1 MYKPFRGQALYYTI
15 FILPMLTVPV
25 VVAYTAE
32 MLLYQSGPIND
43 LISRITGI
51 EFKPMWLTDPNIALM
66 TVMLLEIWNWAP
78 FSFIILLAG
87 LAAIPKE
94 PIEAAEILGASRW
107 RIFWEVQLPLLRP
120 VIFLALVLRFLEAM
134 AEFPKTW
141 ALLQGGPGTATETLP
156 VYIFLT
162 TWQYFE
168 ISKGAVMS
176 YIVMVMMI
184 VIVLFA
190 IRLLR
195 REKRSLDSHVRPGG
209 RARGRGM
216 MSKSRRRR
224 IAAILR
230 YAALTAWAVI
240 AFFPIFW
247 MISTSFKPDT
257 QWFAWPPFYFPH
269 PPTLSNY
276 LNVWFG
282 AEEYAATQ
290 YAISSQKPLIS
301 LMNSTII
308 AGTSTLL
315 SVLFGSVL
323 AYGVSRYRILSET
336 RMFQLLM
343 LRMIPPIVIV
353 APLSLYYS
361 ALGLLELDDRA
372 DPDLLPH
379 HPALR
384 RVDDQELHRR
394 GPARDRAGGRDP
406 RRLALADHLRDRAA
420 ADPLRPGRDVPVHP
434 DPDLERVP
442 AGADHHQDPGHHAA
456 DRAVEISGDHR
467 RPRLRTPGGALGRH
481 HHSADH
487 RRPDHPQASRARLQL
502 RDGTEIAVARI
513 ELVGL
518 RKTFGSVVAVRDIS
532 LTIEDGEFVVL
543 VGPVGLRQD
552 HDACA

>member
-1 MYKPFRGQALYYTI
+1 VGFALAFLMYKPFRGQALYYTI

-195 REKRSLDSHVRPGG
+195 REKRSLDAMYGQA
-209 RARGRGM
+209 AR
-216 MSKSRRRR
+216 
-224 IAAILR
+224 
-230 YAALTAWAVI
+230 
-240 AFFPIFW
+240 
-247 MISTSFKPDT
+247 
-257 QWFAWPPFYFPH
+257 
-269 PPTLSNY
+269 
-276 LNVWFG
+276 
-282 AEEYAATQ
+282 E
-290 YAISSQKPLIS
+290 
-301 LMNSTII
+301 
-308 AGTSTLL
+308 
-315 SVLFGSVL
+315 
-323 AYGVSRYRILSET
+323 
-336 RMFQLLM
+336 
-343 LRMIPPIVIV
+343 
-353 APLSLYYS
+353 
-361 ALGLLELDDRA
+361 
-372 DPDLLPH
+372 
-379 HPALR
+379 
-384 RVDDQELHRR
+384 
-394 GPARDRAGGRDP
+394 
-406 RRLALADHLRDRAA
+406 AA
-420 ADPLRPGRDVPVHP
+420 A
-434 DPDLERVP
+434 
-442 AGADHHQDPGHHAA
+442 
-456 DRAVEISGDHR
+456 
-467 RPRLRTPGGALGRH
+467 
-481 HHSADH
+481 
-487 RRPDHPQASRARLQL
+487 
-502 RDGTEIAVARI
+502 
-513 ELVGL
+513 
-518 RKTFGSVVAVRDIS
+518 
-532 LTIEDGEFVVL
+532 
-543 VGPVGLRQD
+543 
-552 HDACA
+552 